1 MQQASQL
8 QQGGRLGPRFV
19 RLLHH
24 RQAAL
29 WFALLAVAGLAQFVS
44 LFGLAFIVAT
54 FKQLGHNQERLSSTE
69 VLICLVLSLV
79 VALAATIYAY
89 RTQKETFF
97 EPPKNRIPRKRWRWV
112 ANKTGAAFAVPA
124 AYATFLLWLLLLI
137 GLETAAR
144 LTVSFPGLPGHPLL
158 WLMPVPVGL
167 ALWAFVACRHATLE
181 VLETAQP
188 PELRLTAKLVQH
200 VDEFADVLQGRARA
214 LERSMEE
221 VTTIYKQVQQGIELE
236 QQQLAE
242 VREQYLQQARLKS
255 LSDAEVS
262 AVGVLFAQEQ
272 RRGARWGL
280 WWNVVIAVVFLV
292 VGLVMQALVDLDA
305 LGDQLRQWLR
315 LG

>member
-8 QQGGRLGPRFV
+8 QQGGRLGPRFA

-29 WFALLAVAGLAQFVS
+29 WFGLLAVAGLAQFVS
-44 LFGLAFIVAT
+44 FFGLAFILAT
-54 FKQLGHNQERLSSTE
+54 FQQLGDDQERLSNTQ
-69 VLICLVLSLV
+69 VLISFVLSLV

-112 ANKTGAAFAVPA
+112 ANKTGAALAVPA
-124 AYATFLLWLLLLI
+124 AYATFLMWLLLLI
-137 GLETAAR
+137 GLETAAK
-144 LTVSFPGLPGHPLL
+144 LTVSFRGLPGHPLL
-158 WLMPVPVGL
+158 WLMPVTVGL
-167 ALWAFVACRHATLE
+167 ALWAFIACRYATLE
-181 VLETAQP
+181 ALETAQP
-188 PELRLTAKLVQH
+188 PELRLTAKFVQH
-200 VDEFADVLQGRARA
+200 VDGFADTLQGRARA

-236 QQQLAE
+236 QQQLAD
-242 VREQYLQQARLKS
+242 VREQYLQQVRLKS
-255 LSDAEVS
+255 LTDAEVS
-262 AVGVLFAQEQ
+262 AVSVLFAQEQ

-280 WWNVVIAVVFLV
+280 WWNLV
-292 VGLVMQALVDLDA
+292 VAVLSSAATLVAQALIDLDA
-305 LGDQLRQWLR
+305 LGDQLRQWLH